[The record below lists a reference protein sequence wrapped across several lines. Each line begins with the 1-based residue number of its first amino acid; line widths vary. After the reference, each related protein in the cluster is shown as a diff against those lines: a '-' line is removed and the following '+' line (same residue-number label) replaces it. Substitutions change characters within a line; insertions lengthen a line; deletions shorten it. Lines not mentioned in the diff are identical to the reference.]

1 MKTYYSSGKLL
12 LTGEYAVLD
21 GALCLALPT
30 RYGQKLQVTPITE
43 PIIQWTSRD
52 SDQSIWFED
61 SISLDQLEDTSEK
74 SLSGM
79 STSGILIQVLGIA
92 RKLNPNFLSGESGYE
107 VVTQLEFP
115 RKWGLGTSSTL
126 INNIAQWAEV
136 NPYVLLD
143 QTFGGS
149 GYDIACAQSSSPLL
163 YQRIAGKPST
173 ESVDFNPSFTP
184 SLFFVYLN
192 RKQDSRE
199 AIKNYRDQIEGSTQ
213 LVEQISSLTETIV
226 RSSQLAEFESLIT
239 RHESLISEALKTPTV
254 KESLFPDYPH
264 AIKSL
269 GAWGGDF
276 VLVVG
281 EEADRDYFL
290 QKGYSTIIP
299 YAEMIA

>member
-30 RYGQKLQVTPITE
+30 KYGQVLQATPIDD
-43 PIIQWTSRD
+43 PIIKWTSKDHD
-52 SDQSIWFED
+52 STVWFEENIPTGELNF
-61 SISLDQLEDTSEK
+61 SERSLN
-74 SLSGM
+74 GM
-79 STSGILIQVLGIA
+79 STTDILIQVLETA
-92 RKLNPNFLSGESGYE
+92 RKLNPDFLTAESGFE
-107 VVTQLEFP
+107 VVTELEFP

-136 NPYVLLD
+136 DPYMLLD
-143 QTFGGS
+143 KTFGGS
-149 GYDIACAQSSSPLL
+149 GYDIACAQSTSPLL
-163 YQRIAGKPST
+163 YQRIGGNPYV
-173 ESVDFNPSFTP
+173 ESVDFDPAFSS

-199 AIKNYRDQIEGSTQ
+199 AIRNYRQLKGGSRKLT
-213 LVEQISSLTETIV
+213 EQISTLTKAIV
-226 RSSQLAEFESLIT
+226 NCSELAEFESLLT
-239 RHESLISEALKTPTV
+239 QHESLMSDALKTPTV

-276 VLVVG
+276 LLAVG
-281 EEADRDYFL
+281 EEANQDYFI
-290 QKGYSTIIP
+290 QKGYRTIVP
-299 YAEMIA
+299 YTKMIA